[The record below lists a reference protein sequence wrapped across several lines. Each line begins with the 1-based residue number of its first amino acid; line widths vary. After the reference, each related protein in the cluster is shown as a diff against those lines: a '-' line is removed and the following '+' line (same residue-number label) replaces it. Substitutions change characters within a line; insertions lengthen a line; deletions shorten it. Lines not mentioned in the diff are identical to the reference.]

1 MTARQRTD
9 DLIVQLQETV
19 SFQQRAIDQLNEVI
33 TQIRLEL
40 DQANLRLE
48 KHEARLKYL
57 AETQTVDEVPDERP
71 PHY

>member
-1 MTARQRTD
+1 MNQPQQINER
-9 DLIVQLQETV
+9 IVQLQETV

-40 DQANLRLE
+40 DQANLRIE
-48 KHEARLKYL
+48 KHEARLQYL
-57 AETQTVDEVPDERP
+57 AENQIVEDIPNERP